1 MDKLEALVR
10 EKAKS
15 ELFEEDGDVGG
26 DDDDDFDIE
35 DFNEEE

>member
-1 MDKLEALVR
+1 MDKLEGLVR

-15 ELFEEDGDVGG
+15 ELFEEGGEVSG

-35 DFNEEE
+35 DFGEED